1 MAPPTFSAKKDA
13 SPEMKARSQT
23 WMGGEHFKAYFWTRV
38 EPLTAMMKEKPEL
51 AEMFDE
57 DGDLTD
63 EGMQGVMTACKR
75 AYISDAYEECEKG
88 LGRYEE
94 GKPTLQVIASYQEQ
108 PQEYINFGDFRF
120 NDCSE
125 EEFKEWAME
134 QFDAEFKDIVKLSCE
149 YRYNDSPDCPHP
161 PTPADRLYDVVA
173 PQWFQDGGGKCWWH
187 ENTCEGCGNVFV
199 DAHNPTM
206 CGHCRSD

>member
-13 SPEMKARSQT
+13 SPEMKARSET
-23 WMGGEHFKAYFWTRV
+23 IMGGDNFKEYFFRRID
-38 EPLTAMMKEKPEL
+38 PLTEMMREKPEL

-63 EGMQGVMTACKR
+63 EGMQGVMEACKR
-75 AYISDAYEECEKG
+75 AYIRDAYDECEKG

-94 GKPTLQVIASYQEQ
+94 GKPTLQVIASYQEL

-125 EEFKEWAME
+125 EEFKEWATE
-134 QFDAEFKDIVKLSCE
+134 QFDAEFKDVIKLSCE
-149 YRYNDSPDCPHP
+149 YRYNDAPDCPYP
-161 PTPADRLYDVVA
+161 PTPADRHYDQVA
-173 PQWFQDGGGKCWWH
+173 PQWFQDGRGKCWWH
-187 ENTCEGCGNVFV
+187 ENTCEGCGEVFV
-199 DAHNPTM
+199 DAMNPPK
-206 CGHCRSD
+206 CLGCR